1 MCVFFTKLFI
11 PPPPLCFKSVYLPT
25 ATPHL
30 PTPHCTRL
38 SKALGAAAQHLMQW
52 TRPPDADTKGLYLA
66 VHADT
71 DQEWSDHTLRSDID
85 NIDDASTLVFGELE
99 DIDGEP
105 RVPLRNP
112 LHSISALSEVNLI
125 NTFNPK
131 LILMKALTEPRGTP
145 SGVLSV
151 R

>member
-1 MCVFFTKLFI
+1 
-11 PPPPLCFKSVYLPT
+11 
-25 ATPHL
+25 
-30 PTPHCTRL
+30 
-38 SKALGAAAQHLMQW
+38 MQW

-85 NIDDASTLVFGELE
+85 NIDDSSTSVFGELE

-105 RVPLRNP
+105 RNP
-112 LHSISALSEVNLI
+112 RHSISALS
-125 NTFNPK
+125 
-131 LILMKALTEPRGTP
+131 
-145 SGVLSV
+145 V